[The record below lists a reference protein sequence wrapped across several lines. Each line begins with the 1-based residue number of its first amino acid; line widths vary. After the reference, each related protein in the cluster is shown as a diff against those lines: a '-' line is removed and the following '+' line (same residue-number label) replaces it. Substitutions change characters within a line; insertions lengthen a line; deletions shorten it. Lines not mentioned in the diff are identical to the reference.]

1 MFLFVLLQTTIPT
14 KILWIFFGNLPTMKK
29 MSLKIYSKAMHIVK
43 RLVNWPDF
51 LKESHLEL
59 KPKSWVCVN
68 FTQKY
73 IFSNVYHYLKY
84 DLLHF
89 FKDGIGKVIAF
100 KIDEFLQ
107 TGIFS
112 TITTNKDLRND
123 QDKTLAKER
132 KNGLKNLPD
141 KDDFVASNAI
151 DSHLTGN
158 PNYDPD
164 TVNQNYQK
172 NLI

>member
-1 MFLFVLLQTTIPT
+1 M
-14 KILWIFFGNLPTMKK
+14 
-29 MSLKIYSKAMHIVK
+29 
-43 RLVNWPDF
+43 
-51 LKESHLEL
+51 
-59 KPKSWVCVN
+59 
-68 FTQKY
+68 
-73 IFSNVYHYLKY
+73 YHYFIWFITL
-84 DLLHF
+84 

-141 KDDFVASNAI
+141 KDGFVASNAV

-164 TVNQNYQK
+164 TVSQNYQK